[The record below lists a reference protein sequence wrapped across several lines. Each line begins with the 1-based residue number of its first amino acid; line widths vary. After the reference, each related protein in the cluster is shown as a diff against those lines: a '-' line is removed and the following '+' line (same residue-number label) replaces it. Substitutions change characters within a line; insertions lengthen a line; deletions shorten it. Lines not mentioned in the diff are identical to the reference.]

1 MERKRKKK
9 KTKMHAKL
17 MCALILFQKVGS
29 EFFSDVFPLD
39 NYVILDQSV
48 LLLCETVLS

>member
-1 MERKRKKK
+1 
-9 KTKMHAKL
+9 MHAKL
-17 MCALILFQKVGS
+17 MCALILFQNTGS
-29 EFFSDVFPLD
+29 KKKNIYIKIRPD